1 MMILSTCI
9 AACLAG
15 GQGPG
20 FTAIVD
26 DPHSHGFVGDSLL
39 SLDEAI
45 RLANGTLLLSNL
57 STAEQARVATTSATT
72 EIIVDAANTPV
83 ITIQAPLTSLTGL
96 AGSTSIVR
104 VTGIPTASTLPILD
118 GGTQSAIVSLSTR
131 FAMIY
136 GFRFENGG
144 IAIDAKMAPSGP
156 PAMQMAMVSNCE
168 FEGQTSSAI
177 RLLGTGNDSTKMMVR
192 DCSMRNMPVGF
203 RMDDQTANGTL
214 MSDNERITMDGVTL
228 GCSFFAGGSGQVSMW
243 SIWRSS
249 FVNGETLAKSTR
261 APTATQLMMLR
272 IVYTD
277 ATCSGDVVDME
288 GTSAGTSMVHHHHSD
303 WVAGPNKHCLLTHP
317 RTAQFDVHGSEMSFD
332 GDILMAG
339 GTTSPRFW
347 HQNNEYKNGTIT
359 FDIEGALPNLVW
371 NRYENCSINVP
382 TLARSPVVIRDSQ
395 FIGTNI
401 DSQSFLAPANLS
413 GCYRSGSALSGFTNE
428 TDNAPVPFLGTTEV
442 TPREPRVGDNLHLSA
457 DLPSGISLV
466 WDIAESY
473 SRPTTSTEP
482 VRFYGDPT
490 LAVLLPIVVIF
501 QSTITVPIP
510 TTPALAGLEFYAQ
523 GIAIPWTTMT
533 HAPAYQLPRGGRI
546 YIQP

>member
-1 MMILSTCI
+1 MILSTCI
-9 AACLAG
+9 VALLAS

-26 DPHSHGFVGDSLL
+26 DPQSHGTVGDSLL

-45 RLANGTLLLSNL
+45 QLANGTLLLANL
-57 STAEQARVATTSATT
+57 STAEQARVATTSAST

-83 ITIQAPLTSLTGL
+83 ITMQAPLTSLTGL

-104 VTGIPTASTLPILD
+104 VTGIPTAKTLPILN
-118 GGTQSAIVSLSTR
+118 GGTQPSIFSLSTR
-131 FAMIY
+131 FAMVY
-136 GFRFENGG
+136 GLRFENGG

-156 PAMQMAMVSNCE
+156 PAMQMAMVSGCD

-177 RLLGTGNDSTKMMVR
+177 RLRGTGNDSTKMMVR
-192 DCSMRNMPVGF
+192 NCSMRNMPVGF
-203 RMDDQTANGTL
+203 RMDDQTVNGTL
-214 MSDNERITMDGVTL
+214 MSDNEHITMDGVAL

-261 APTATQLMMLR
+261 SPTATQLMMLR

-277 ATCSGDVVDME
+277 AICSGDVIDME
-288 GTSAGTSMVHHHHSD
+288 GTSAGTSMVHHHHGD
-303 WVAGPNKHCLLTHP
+303 WVAGPNDYCLRTHP

-371 NRYENCSINVP
+371 NRYENCSIVVP
-382 TLARSPVVIRDSQ
+382 QLARSPVVIKDSQ
-395 FIGTNI
+395 LIGTDI

-413 GCYRSGSALSGFTNE
+413 GCYRSGSPLSGFVNE
-428 TDNAPVPFLGTTEV
+428 SDSAPVPFLGSTEV
-442 TPREPRVGDNLHLSA
+442 APREPHVGDPLHLSA
-457 DLPSGISLV
+457 DLPSGISMV

-482 VRFYGDPT
+482 IRLYGDPSM
-490 LAVLLPIVVIF
+490 AVLLPIVVIF

-510 TTPALAGLEFYAQ
+510 NTPALAGQEFYAQ
-523 GIAIPWTTMT
+523 GIALPWLNMP